1 MSCQNNKK
9 KIGIL
14 GGTFDPVHQV
24 HLMVGEIARDQL
36 QLDEIWFLPAYIP
49 PHKQNKAISQPH
61 HRMKMLQIAI
71 GENPYFKVSSIELE
85 RGEEGKPSYTYET
98 MMELKKAYP
107 SYDFYFIIGGDMVE
121 YLPKWYKIDELTSM
135 IHFVALARPGY
146 SLATHYPIIVAD
158 MPQLDVSSSM
168 IRERVANGQ
177 TIRYLVPEGVRLY
190 IKENHLYE
198 P

>member
-1 MSCQNNKK
+1 LSYQSNKK

-24 HLMVGEIARDQL
+24 HLMVGELARDAL

-49 PHKQNKAISQPH
+49 PHKQNRAISEPQ
-61 HRMKMLQIAI
+61 HRINMLEAAI
-71 GENPYFKVSSIELE
+71 VENPNFKVSSMEME
-85 RGEEGKPSYTYET
+85 RGVEGRPSYTYNT
-98 MMELKKAYP
+98 MIEFKKAYP
-107 SYDFYFIIGGDMVE
+107 FHEFYFIIGGDMVE
-121 YLPKWYKIDELTSM
+121 YLPKWHKINELTSM

-146 SLATHYPIIVAD
+146 TLATPYPVIVVE
-158 MPQLDVSSSM
+158 MPQLDLSSSI
-168 IRERVANGQ
+168 IRERVASGQ

-198 P
+198 S

>member
-1 MSCQNNKK
+1 MSCQNNKR

-24 HLMVGEIARDQL
+24 HLMVGEIARDHL

-49 PHKQNKAISQPH
+49 PHKQNKAISEPY
-61 HRMKMLQIAI
+61 HRMNMLQTAI
-71 GENPYFKVSSIELE
+71 GGNPNFKISSIELE
-85 RGEEGKPSYTYET
+85 RGIEGKPSYTYET
-98 MMELKKAYP
+98 MMELKNAYP
-107 SYDFYFIIGGDMVE
+107 LYDFYFIIGGDMVE
-121 YLPKWYKIDELTSM
+121 YLPKWYKIDKLTSM

-146 SLATHYPIIVAD
+146 SLTTPYPVIVVD
-158 MPQLDVSSSM
+158 MPQLDISSSK

-190 IKENHLYE
+190 IKEYHLYE